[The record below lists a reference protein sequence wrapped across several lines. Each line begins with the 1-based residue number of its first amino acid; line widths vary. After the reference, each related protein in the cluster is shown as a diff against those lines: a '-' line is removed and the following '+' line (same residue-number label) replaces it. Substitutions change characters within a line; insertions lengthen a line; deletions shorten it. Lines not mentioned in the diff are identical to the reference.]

1 MEFSIKERSKQTFP
15 LKHIKDV
22 VNLFEAELTEPEEPD
37 LVLLSIVMGSLETA
51 LTTIKDTPLKE
62 HETDISAPTD
72 LNNEKE
78 EDADFP
84 VLSLPLVENLWNQ
97 FVNQVKNINFEEEN
111 EFEDRPLIELT
122 HSKDQEFASESQV
135 KKIANSIWNTL
146 SRAYYK
152 DKPHL
157 QTLFSYLI
165 EGRLDPFGVTY
176 AVVAACQVF
185 GLSDVHLALSEDHT
199 WVQFGENCSKTLE
212 VTWHGRI
219 ADDRRGH
226 SIDTGV
232 QTRSWVYLLGKPVVG
247 SRKTEVAALVSA
259 INPSV
264 SAHADSLELTRLHQ
278 ALLWKLYD
286 LNCLDN
292 YPLALGNLADLE
304 ESSPTPGRPSCET
317 LYKEGISVA
326 SKMYDD
332 LHVYPYIYLAGHY
345 YRRKMYKK
353 AFEQWANAAQVI
365 GKYNYSRDDEEIYK
379 EFLEISNELIPHVIK
394 VESSGI
400 SAQTLLKDPNSFAS
414 ILRFYDGLCMWEEE
428 GSTPVLHI
436 GWAKPLVNILV
447 KYDPEVRKQIK
458 ISTKSDGDEGVKNE
472 DNSVEF
478 RSQKMSDL
486 RDLLLAD
493 KMNTHAISLLLT
505 AQSQVGKK
513 HKFGEVFADGT
524 SAVSRPKRLKR
535 ES

>member
-165 EGRLDPFGVTY
+165 GKFLFIFLLRKFCFFFNLDTTPLPNPGLFAKSYCLFSFLIGVLNK
-176 AVVAACQVF
+176 F
-185 GLSDVHLALSEDHT
+185 
-199 WVQFGENCSKTLE
+199 
-212 VTWHGRI
+212 RI
-219 ADDRRGH
+219 KNRG
-226 SIDTGV
+226 
-232 QTRSWVYLLGKPVVG
+232 
-247 SRKTEVAALVSA
+247 
-259 INPSV
+259 
-264 SAHADSLELTRLHQ
+264 
-278 ALLWKLYD
+278 
-286 LNCLDN
+286 
-292 YPLALGNLADLE
+292 
-304 ESSPTPGRPSCET
+304 
-317 LYKEGISVA
+317 
-326 SKMYDD
+326 
-332 LHVYPYIYLAGHY
+332 
-345 YRRKMYKK
+345 
-353 AFEQWANAAQVI
+353 
-365 GKYNYSRDDEEIYK
+365 
-379 EFLEISNELIPHVIK
+379 
-394 VESSGI
+394 
-400 SAQTLLKDPNSFAS
+400 
-414 ILRFYDGLCMWEEE
+414 
-428 GSTPVLHI
+428 
-436 GWAKPLVNILV
+436 
-447 KYDPEVRKQIK
+447 
-458 ISTKSDGDEGVKNE
+458 
-472 DNSVEF
+472 
-478 RSQKMSDL
+478 
-486 RDLLLAD
+486 
-493 KMNTHAISLLLT
+493 
-505 AQSQVGKK
+505 
-513 HKFGEVFADGT
+513 
-524 SAVSRPKRLKR
+524 
-535 ES
+535 